1 MGEVCKTDK
10 YVRTGEQQDKPLLRP
25 GSQKA
30 PAMHSLWPTI
40 WQCILGLF
48 PELNKKIPVEDMTV
62 TL

>member
-10 YVRTGEQQDKPLLRP
+10 YVRTGERQDKPLLRP
-25 GSQKA
+25 GSQIS
-30 PAMHSLWPTI
+30 PAMHSVWPTI

-48 PELNKKIPVEDMTV
+48 PELNKEIPVEDMTV